1 MQMANSM
8 FKIKPLKVEII
19 KCILRRQ
26 LSRECADFSSKKSS
40 SILRKNNT
48 DDMRLLELKKVCD
61 EFQERA
67 PLFYSMLLTCA
78 VANGRKQTETIKWLP
93 SVAVTGAVLLRE
105 RCMFLNAVQLM
116 VSVLVKF
123 SGIQVGN
130 GLPSCNLSCLWHL
143 YVFYLTNL
151 KLWEPKVNH
160 KTTRC
165 LFTLSKK
172 ASLFDVAYL
181 YY

>member
-1 MQMANSM
+1 MQMANAL

-19 KCILRRQ
+19 KCILRQ
-26 LSRECADFSSKKSS
+26 LSRECADLSSKKSP
-40 SILRKNNT
+40 SILRKNKC

-78 VANGRKQTETIKWLP
+78 VPNGRKQSETIKWLP
-93 SVAVTGAVLLRE
+93 SVAVAGAVLLCG

-116 VSVLVKF
+116 VSVLPKF

-130 GLPSCNLSCLWHL
+130 
-143 YVFYLTNL
+143 
-151 KLWEPKVNH
+151 
-160 KTTRC
+160 
-165 LFTLSKK
+165 
-172 ASLFDVAYL
+172 
-181 YY
+181 